1 MGYYKELDIRIR
13 NGGDDALAAA
23 LELVPRWIP
32 VSERLP
38 KDFDTV
44 LLYLDYRDGHGGQAV
59 GYFLGGEFWLYEDG
73 NIPCSKAEVDVLYWM
88 RLPEAP
94 EDAPLPP

>member
-1 MGYYKELDIRIR
+1 MIDNREREIAERIADCLKDLMR
-13 NGGDDALAAA
+13 P
-23 LELVPRWIP
+23 EWIS

-38 KDFDTV
+38 EEDKPESI
-44 LLYLDYRDGHGGQAV
+44 LLYLDYRDGYGGQAV

-73 NIPCSKAEVDVLYWM
+73 NIPCSKAEVDVIYWM
-88 RLPEAP
+88 PLPEAP